1 MKRGPAYETLHM
13 LLEEHVFSSEELDLI
28 QRRINEELEFDSST
42 MIQIWEKQSGKHHN
56 ADSNRI

>member
-1 MKRGPAYETLHM
+1 MKRRPAYETLHT

-42 MIQIWEKQSGKHHN
+42 MIQIWENESKKHHN
-56 ADSNRI
+56 TDSNRF